1 MYLNV
6 AFGINKSLL
15 SRHKMSLI
23 VSGHLRVNLDVVL
36 NLRECLKLNNYLV
49 SIGYV
54 IKPLSTVQNEMSI
67 FLSKHL
73 NY

>member
-1 MYLNV
+1 MWH
-6 AFGINKSLL
+6 FGINKSLL

-54 IKPLSTVQNEMSI
+54 IKPLSTVHNEMSI
-67 FLSKHL
+67 FSSKHL